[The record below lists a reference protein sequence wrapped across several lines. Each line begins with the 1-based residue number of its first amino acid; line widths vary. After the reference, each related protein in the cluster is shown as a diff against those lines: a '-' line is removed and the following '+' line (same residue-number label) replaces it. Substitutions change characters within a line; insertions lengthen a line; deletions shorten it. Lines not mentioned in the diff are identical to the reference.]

1 MIPILYNGNEQNF
14 TSNGLGRLSDAITCK
29 VVEER
34 NATYELEMTYPIT
47 GIHFDD
53 IQEGRIILAQ
63 PFDGGL
69 TQPFTIYQIT
79 KPLNQVVTIKAQH
92 ISYQLSGIVVMPF
105 EANSCLSAI
114 AGIKTYSSPSNP
126 FTFTTDKRVTAHF
139 EVTTP
144 TAARGLLCG
153 QQGSIL
159 DVFGK
164 GDFEFDRYDVK
175 LWVNRG
181 TDNHVTL
188 RYGKNITDLKNVVD
202 MTNVYTGIVPF
213 WADGEGNTVTLPE
226 KVVQSGHE
234 SEYPFQIIKPVD
246 FSSSWENPPTQAQL
260 RTAAQNYVTNNEG
273 WKLKNNITVS
283 FVALWN
289 TEEYKNI
296 APLERVKMCDT
307 VHVQVPKF
315 GINFDTKVVKTDYNV
330 LLEKYNS
337 ITLGDTYYTLSTVFQ
352 EEIATS
358 EERQSSHMQKAIAR
372 ATKLIQGGLGG
383 HVVFNTNADG
393 EPQEILIMD
402 TDDIQTAVNVIRMNL
417 AGIGFSTHG
426 YNGPFE
432 TAWTIDGH
440 FVADYIDTGTLDAD
454 LIKAGRIEDNAGNN
468 YWDMVTGD
476 FKLSAGTL
484 VGSSTVASKLD
495 VTTGDSS
502 TLSSAQSYAREGDSA
517 TLSSAQGYARDQA
530 NAAMS
535 YAKNEAD
542 AARQYA
548 ANEAANAE
556 ADAKAYAVSQDA
568 IVLSAAQ
575 VYADNGITTYDTYL
589 NQTKTFNKLTNNGAL
604 KGIYMQNGELYING
618 NYIKTGT
625 LDASLVNVTN
635 INATNIKTGLL
646 QDASGNTKWN
656 LSTGALESKKFSI
669 NSTYF
674 QLSESGTITSIAQ
687 DGKKI
692 VVDKGTI
699 TGYQPNGQVSAK
711 LEVADGCFNIAQG
724 VLKIQGVEG
733 VSGSTSFV
741 KGISYDIQKI
751 GTITNK
757 YVDNI
762 TGASA
767 SSSNVSVS
775 GYFYPP
781 NMNVSASGTC
791 SVSGYVNG
799 SYVTMSGT
807 CSVSGSASTYGLVTV
822 NSSGTADAQSITL
835 NKAGSISFNE
845 FEPEYDPRY
854 PGWVVAANAIEAST
868 GSINSKY
875 GVVQSIS

>member
-1 MIPILYNGNEQNF
+1 MIPILYNGTEQSF

-47 GIHFDD
+47 GVHFDD

-63 PFDGGL
+63 PFDGDL

-105 EANSCLSAI
+105 EANSCVSAI
-114 AGIKTYSSPSNP
+114 AGIKTNSSSSNP
-126 FTFTTDKRVTAHF
+126 FTFTTDKTVTAHF

-202 MTNVYTGIVPF
+202 MTNVYTGIVPY

-246 FSSSWENPPTQAQL
+246 FSSNWENPPTQAQL
-260 RTAAQNYVTNNEG
+260 RTAAQNYVANNEG

-337 ITLGDTYYTLSTVFQ
+337 ITLGDTYYTLNSVFQ

-383 HVVFNTNADG
+383 HVVFNVNAEG

-476 FKLSAGTL
+476 FKLSAAAIVGT
-484 VGSSTVASKLD
+484 STVASKLD
-495 VTTGDSS
+495 VTTGDSN
-502 TLSSAQSYAREGDSA
+502 
-517 TLSSAQGYARDQA
+517 TLSSAQGYARNQA
-530 NAAMS
+530 EAA
-535 YAKNEAD
+535 K
-542 AARQYA
+542 QYA

-556 ADAKAYAVSQDA
+556 ADAKAYAASQDA
-568 IVLSAAQ
+568 VTLTAAQ

-589 NQTKTFNKLTNNGAL
+589 NQTKVFNKLTNNGAL

-618 NYIKTGT
+618 TYIKTGT

-635 INATNIKTGLL
+635 INATNITTGILK
-646 QDASGNTKWN
+646 DASGNTKWN
-656 LSTGALESKKFSI
+656 LSTGALESKKFSV

-674 QLSESGTITSIAQ
+674 QLSEAGAITSIAQ

-699 TGYQPNGQVSAK
+699 TGYKSNGAISAQ
-711 LEVADGCFNIAQG
+711 LEVADGCFNIAKG

-733 VSGSTSFV
+733 VTGNTSFV
-741 KGISYDIQKI
+741 KGLDYELDTIVDI
-751 GTITNK
+751 
-757 YVDNI
+757 DNVSELVVGSA
-762 TGASA
+762 TA
-767 SSSNVSVS
+767 SSSSVTGNLYMPYS
-775 GYFYPP
+775 YVYAQGQT
-781 NMNVSASGTC
+781 VTISGTC
-791 SVSGYVNG
+791 YVDGKTGTISGSVSIPNLSIQGLQSTVYVN
-799 SYVTMSGT
+799 SG
-807 CSVSGSASTYGLVTV
+807 L
-822 NSSGTADAQSITL
+822 TAAAQNITL
-835 NKAGSISFNE
+835 NKDALIWKE
-845 FEPEYDPRY
+845 RWTPTYDPESSPY
-854 PGWVVAANAIEAST
+854 HIKAMKAVSAAT
-868 GSINSKY
+868 GTIKSKY
-875 GVVQSIS
+875 GIVQEVT

>member
-114 AGIKTYSSPSNP
+114 AGIKTYSASNNP
-126 FTFTTDKRVTAHF
+126 FNFTTDKTVTAHY
-139 EVTTP
+139 EVTAP

-188 RYGKNITDLKNVVD
+188 RYGKNITDAKNIID
-202 MTNVYTGIVPF
+202 MTNVYTGIVPY
-213 WADGEGNTVTLPE
+213 WIDGEGNKVTLPE
-226 KVVQSGHE
+226 KVVLSGHE
-234 SEYPFQIIKPVD
+234 SEYPFKIIKPVD
-246 FSSSWENPPTQAQL
+246 FSSNWENQPTEAQL
-260 RTAAQNYVTNNEG
+260 RTAAQNYVASNEG
-273 WKLKNNITVS
+273 WKLKNNITIS

-289 TEEYKNI
+289 TEEYKDI

-307 VHVQVPKF
+307 VHVILPKF
-315 GINFDTKVVKTDYNV
+315 GINYDTKVVKTDYNV
-330 LLEKYNS
+330 LLERYNS
-337 ITLGDTYYTLSTVFQ
+337 ITLGDTYYTLSSVFN
-352 EEIATS
+352 EEISSS
-358 EERQSSHMQKAIAR
+358 EERQSTHMQKAIAR

-402 TDDIQTAVNVIRMNL
+402 TDNIQTAVNVIRMNL

-476 FKLSAGTL
+476 FKLSAAAI

-495 VTTGDSS
+495 VSTGDSN
-502 TLSSAQSYAREGDSA
+502 
-517 TLSSAQGYARDQA
+517 TLSSAQGYARNQA
-530 NAAMS
+530 EAA
-535 YAKNEAD
+535 K
-542 AARQYA
+542 QYA

-556 ADAKAYAVSQDA
+556 ADAKAYAASQDA
-568 IVLSAAQ
+568 VTLTAAQ

-589 NQTKTFNKLTNNGAL
+589 NQTKVFNKLTNNGAL

-618 NYIKTGT
+618 TYIKTGT

-656 LSTGALESKKFSI
+656 LATGALESKKFSI

-674 QLSESGTITSIAQ
+674 QLSETGTITSIAQ

-724 VLKIQGVEG
+724 VLKIQGVAG

-741 KGISYDIQKI
+741 KSINQEDI
-751 GTITNK
+751 TLA
-757 YVDNI
+757 NI
-762 TGASA
+762 TTPIVFEVSSASA
-767 SSSNVSVS
+767 SSSNVSVNGTS
-775 GYFYPP
+775 FMIPTVNY
-781 NMNVSASGTC
+781 SQSGTC
-791 SVSGYVNG
+791 SVSGYVDG
-799 SYVTMSGT
+799 KYVSMSGS
-807 CSVSGSASTYGLVTV
+807 CQVYISTGQQSITLS
-822 NSSGTADAQSITL
+822 NMSGTADAQSISLQRSPVLVT
-835 NKAGSISFNE
+835 KI
-845 FEPEYDPRY
+845 EPVYNPDDPSHLTA
-854 PGWVVAANAIEAST
+854 VKSVAALT
-868 GSINSKY
+868 GSINSQY
-875 GVVQSIS
+875 GIIQSIS

>member
-1 MIPILYNGNEQNF
+1 MIPILYNGNEQSF

-29 VVEER
+29 VIEER

-47 GIHFDD
+47 GVHFDD

-79 KPLNQVVTIKAQH
+79 KPLNQVVTVKAQH

-105 EANSCLSAI
+105 EANSCVSAI
-114 AGIKTYSSPSNP
+114 AGIKTYSSSSNP
-126 FTFTTDKRVTAHF
+126 FTFTTDKTVTAHY
-139 EVTTP
+139 EVTAP

-181 TDNHVTL
+181 ADNHVTL

-246 FSSSWENPPTQAQL
+246 FSSNWENPPTQAQL
-260 RTAAQNYVTNNEG
+260 RTAAQNYVANNEG

-337 ITLGDTYYTLSTVFQ
+337 ITLGDTYYTLNSVFQ
-352 EEIATS
+352 EEISSS

-383 HVVFNTNADG
+383 HVVFNVNAEG

-476 FKLSAGTL
+476 FKLSAAAIVGT
-484 VGSSTVASKLD
+484 STVASKLD
-495 VTTGDSS
+495 VSTGDSN
-502 TLSSAQSYAREGDSA
+502 
-517 TLSSAQGYARDQA
+517 TLSSAQGYARNQA
-530 NAAMS
+530 EAA
-535 YAKNEAD
+535 K
-542 AARQYA
+542 QYA

-556 ADAKAYAVSQDA
+556 ADAKAYAASQDA
-568 IVLSAAQ
+568 VTLTAAQ

-589 NQTKTFNKLTNNGAL
+589 NQTRTFNKLTNNGAL
-604 KGIYMQNGELYING
+604 KGIYMQNGQLYING
-618 NYIKTGT
+618 TYIKTGT

-635 INATNIKTGLL
+635 INATNITTGILK
-646 QDASGNTKWN
+646 DASGNTKWN
-656 LSTGALESKKFSI
+656 LSTGALESKKFSV

-674 QLSESGTITSIAQ
+674 QLSEAGAITSIAQ

-699 TGYQPNGQVSAK
+699 TGYKSNGSISAQ

-733 VSGSTSFV
+733 VTGNTSFV
-741 KGISYDIQKI
+741 KSLVQEDIRLAR
-751 GTITNK
+751 ITHPNIEE
-757 YVDNI
+757 I
-762 TGASA
+762 TGANA
-767 SSSNVSVS
+767 SSSSVS
-775 GYFYPP
+775 INSTSINVPVP
-781 NMNVSASGTC
+781 NYSQSGSCT
-791 SVSGYVNG
+791 VSGWVDGQQVTLTG
-799 SYVTMSGT
+799 SCSISMSMGT
-807 CSVSGSASTYGLVTV
+807 QQVYINNL
-822 NSSGTADAQSITL
+822 SGTAAAQAITFTKRSIPVTNL
-835 NKAGSISFNE
+835 
-845 FEPEYDPRY
+845 EPMYNPDDIDY
-854 PGWVVAANAIEAST
+854 LTAVKSVAATT
-868 GSINSKY
+868 GTVKSKY
-875 GVVQSIS
+875 GIVQEVT

>member
-114 AGIKTYSSPSNP
+114 AGIKTYSASNNP
-126 FTFTTDKRVTAHF
+126 FNFTTDKTVTAHY
-139 EVTTP
+139 EVTAP

-188 RYGKNITDLKNVVD
+188 RYGKNITDAKNIID
-202 MTNVYTGIVPF
+202 MTNVYTGIVPY
-213 WADGEGNTVTLPE
+213 WIDGEGNKVTLPE
-226 KVVQSGHE
+226 KVVLSGHE
-234 SEYPFQIIKPVD
+234 SEYPFKIIKPVD
-246 FSSSWENPPTQAQL
+246 FSSNWENQPTEAQL
-260 RTAAQNYVTNNEG
+260 RTAAQNYVASNEG
-273 WKLKNNITVS
+273 WKLKNNITIS

-289 TEEYKNI
+289 TEEYKDI

-307 VHVQVPKF
+307 VHVILPKF
-315 GINFDTKVVKTDYNV
+315 GINYDTKVVKTDYNV
-330 LLEKYNS
+330 LLERYNS
-337 ITLGDTYYTLSTVFQ
+337 ITLGDTYYTLSSVFN
-352 EEIATS
+352 EEISSS
-358 EERQSSHMQKAIAR
+358 EERQSTHMQKAIAR

-402 TDDIQTAVNVIRMNL
+402 TDNIQTAVNVIRMNL

-476 FKLSAGTL
+476 FKLSAAAI

-495 VTTGDSS
+495 VSTGDSN
-502 TLSSAQSYAREGDSA
+502 
-517 TLSSAQGYARDQA
+517 TLSSAQGYARNQA
-530 NAAMS
+530 EAA
-535 YAKNEAD
+535 K
-542 AARQYA
+542 QYA

-556 ADAKAYAVSQDA
+556 ADAKAYAASQDA
-568 IVLSAAQ
+568 VTLTAAQ

-589 NQTKTFNKLTNNGAL
+589 NQTKVFNKLTNNGAL

-618 NYIKTGT
+618 TYIKTGT

-656 LSTGALESKKFSI
+656 LATGALESKKFSI

-674 QLSESGTITSIAQ
+674 QLSETGTITSIAQ

-733 VSGSTSFV
+733 VSGNTSFI
-741 KGISYDIQKI
+741 KSIDQE
-751 GTITNK
+751 
-757 YVDNI
+757 NI
-762 TGASA
+762 TLANITTPIIYEVSSASA
-767 SSSNVSVS
+767 SSSNVSINS
-775 GYFYPP
+775 TSF
-781 NMNVSASGTC
+781 NVSVPYNSQSGSC
-791 SVSGYVNG
+791 SVSGYIDGKLVNMTG
-799 SYVTMSGT
+799 SCQIYLTTTMDT
-807 CSVSGSASTYGLVTV
+807 IYL
-822 NSSGTADAQSITL
+822 NNLSGTADAQSITL
-835 NKAGSISFNE
+835 QTSPVLTTKI
-845 FEPEYDPRY
+845 EPVYNPDDPRHLTA
-854 PGWVVAANAIEAST
+854 VKSVAATT
-868 GSINSKY
+868 GTIQSKY
-875 GVVQSIS
+875 GVVQSIT

>member
-105 EANSCLSAI
+105 EANSCVSAI
-114 AGIKTYSSPSNP
+114 AGIKTYSSSSNP
-126 FTFTTDKRVTAHF
+126 FNFTTDKTVTAHY
-139 EVTTP
+139 EVTAP

-273 WKLKNNITVS
+273 WRLKNNITVS

-402 TDDIQTAVNVIRMNL
+402 TDNIQTAVNVIRMNL

-476 FKLSAGTL
+476 FKLSAAAI

-495 VTTGDSS
+495 VTTGDSN
-502 TLSSAQSYAREGDSA
+502 
-517 TLSSAQGYARDQA
+517 TLSSAQGYARNQA
-530 NAAMS
+530 EAA
-535 YAKNEAD
+535 K
-542 AARQYA
+542 QYA

-556 ADAKAYAVSQDA
+556 ADAEAYARSQDA
-568 IVLSAAQ
+568 VTLSAAQ
-575 VYADNGITTYDTYL
+575 IYADNGITTYDAYL
-589 NQTKTFNKLTNNGAL
+589 NQTRTFNKLTNNGAL

-618 NYIKTGT
+618 TYIKTGT

-656 LSTGALESKKFSI
+656 LSTGALESKKFSV

-741 KGISYDIQKI
+741 KSINQEDI
-751 GTITNK
+751 TLA
-757 YVDNI
+757 NI
-762 TGASA
+762 TYPVVYEVSSASA
-767 SSSNVSVS
+767 SSSNVSINS
-775 GYFYPP
+775 TSF
-781 NMNVSASGTC
+781 NVSVPYNSQSGSC
-791 SVSGYVNG
+791 SVSGYIDGKLVNMTG
-799 SYVTMSGT
+799 SCQIYLTTTMDT
-807 CSVSGSASTYGLVTV
+807 IYL
-822 NSSGTADAQSITL
+822 NNLSGTADAQSITL
-835 NKAGSISFNE
+835 QTSPVLTTKI
-845 FEPEYDPRY
+845 EPVRNLDDP
-854 PGWVVAANAIEAST
+854 WHLTAVKSVAATT
-868 GSINSKY
+868 GSINSTY
-875 GVVQSIS
+875 GVVQSIT

>member
-105 EANSCLSAI
+105 EANSCVSAI
-114 AGIKTYSSPSNP
+114 AGIKTYSSSSNP
-126 FTFTTDKRVTAHF
+126 FNFTTDKTVTAHY
-139 EVTTP
+139 EVTAP

-273 WKLKNNITVS
+273 WRLKNNITVS

-337 ITLGDTYYTLSTVFQ
+337 ITLGDTYYTLNSVFQ

-383 HVVFNTNADG
+383 HVVFNVNADG

-476 FKLSAGTL
+476 FKLSAAAI

-495 VTTGDSS
+495 VSTGDSN
-502 TLSSAQSYAREGDSA
+502 
-517 TLSSAQGYARDQA
+517 TLSSAQGYARNQA
-530 NAAMS
+530 EAA
-535 YAKNEAD
+535 K
-542 AARQYA
+542 QYA

-556 ADAKAYAVSQDA
+556 ADAKAYAASQDA
-568 IVLSAAQ
+568 VTLTAAQ

-589 NQTKTFNKLTNNGAL
+589 NQTKVFNKLTNNGAL

-618 NYIKTGT
+618 TYIKTGT

-656 LSTGALESKKFSI
+656 LATGALESKKFSI

-674 QLSESGTITSIAQ
+674 QLSETGTITSIAQ

-741 KGISYDIQKI
+741 KSINQEDI
-751 GTITNK
+751 TLA
-757 YVDNI
+757 NI
-762 TGASA
+762 TYPVVYEVSSASA
-767 SSSNVSVS
+767 SSSNVSINS
-775 GYFYPP
+775 TSF
-781 NMNVSASGTC
+781 NVSVPYNSQSGSC
-791 SVSGYVNG
+791 SVSGYIDGKLVNMTG
-799 SYVTMSGT
+799 SCQIYLTTTMDT
-807 CSVSGSASTYGLVTV
+807 IYL
-822 NSSGTADAQSITL
+822 NNLSGTADAQSITL
-835 NKAGSISFNE
+835 QTSPVLTTKI
-845 FEPEYDPRY
+845 EPVRNPEDP
-854 PGWVVAANAIEAST
+854 WHLTAVKSVAATT
-868 GSINSKY
+868 GSINSTY
-875 GVVQSIS
+875 GVVQSIT

>member
-114 AGIKTYSSPSNP
+114 AGIKTYSSTSNP

-139 EVTTP
+139 AVTTP

-454 LIKAGRIEDNAGNN
+454 LIKAGRIEDKAGNN

-476 FKLSAGTL
+476 FKLSAAAI
-484 VGSSTVASKLD
+484 VGNSTVASKLD
-495 VTTGDSS
+495 VTT
-502 TLSSAQSYAREGDSA
+502 GDSA

-542 AARQYA
+542 AAKQYA

-556 ADAKAYAVSQDA
+556 ADAKAYAASQDA

-589 NQTKTFNKLTNNGAL
+589 NQTRTFNKLTNNGAL

-618 NYIKTGT
+618 TYIKTGT

-656 LSTGALESKKFSI
+656 LATGALESKKFSI

-741 KGISYDIQKI
+741 KDIGYEEAFLGNVVTSFGSQSVLSGITMNSNFPV
-751 GTITNK
+751 G
-757 YVDNI
+757 
-762 TGASA
+762 SA
-767 SSSNVSVS
+767 SGSVSLSGYISVS
-775 GYFYPP
+775 GMVDGQYVTLSGQ
-781 NMNVSASGTC
+781 NTLSGNVSLPVSMSQYSP
-791 SVSGYVNG
+791 SVTEE
-799 SYVTMSGT
+799 YVT
-807 CSVSGSASTYGLVTV
+807 VL
-822 NSSGTADAQSITL
+822 NSPSIQ
-835 NKAGSISFNE
+835 NIS
-845 FEPEYDPRY
+845 Y
-854 PGWVVAANAIEAST
+854 AKAIEAST
-868 GSINSKY
+868 GSINSQY
-875 GVVQSIS
+875 GIIQSIS